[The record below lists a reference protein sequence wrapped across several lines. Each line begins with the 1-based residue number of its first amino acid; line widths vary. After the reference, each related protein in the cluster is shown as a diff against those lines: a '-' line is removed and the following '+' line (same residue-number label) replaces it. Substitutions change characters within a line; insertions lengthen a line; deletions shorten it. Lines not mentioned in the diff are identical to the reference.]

1 MEVTS
6 VYKILLAEDDAD
18 MRFIYS
24 RMSVWKEC
32 GFVIAKEV
40 SNGKDA
46 LAALKAEAFDLVLTD
61 IRMPF
66 IDGIELLGKINE
78 LGIDVAVAF
87 VSSYDEFE
95 YARKGLVLGAFDY
108 LLKPVNEQKLG
119 DMLRRVS
126 EKLAEKKAENICSD
140 YVLSALEAVGK
151 SSDDSFT
158 QDVCAYFSNT
168 SCRDI
173 SVEQAAE
180 HFGFSRDYFGKLFRR
195 QIGESF
201 SKFSTLVKIEY
212 AKELLRQSGMKAYEI
227 SEELGY
233 SSADYFTK
241 VFKEIT
247 GVSPAQYK
255 QSL

>member
-1 MEVTS
+1 M
-6 VYKILLAEDDAD
+6 YKILLAEDDAD

-24 RMSVWKEC
+24 RMSVWKDS

-40 SNGKDA
+40 SNGRDA
-46 LAALKAEAFDLVLTD
+46 LAAVKGEKFDLVLTD

-66 IDGIELLGKINE
+66 IDGIQLLEKMNE
-78 LGIDVAVAF
+78 LGISTAVVF
-87 VSSYDEFE
+87 ISSYDEFE

-119 DMLRRVS
+119 DMLKRVGD
-126 EKLAEKKAENICSD
+126 KIAEQKCQNTFAD
-140 YVLSALEAVGK
+140 YVLSALEALGK
-151 SSDDSFT
+151 RAEDSFT
-158 QDVCAYFSNT
+158 QDICAYFSNT

-180 HFGFSRDYFGKLFRR
+180 HFGFSRDYFGKMFRR

-201 SKFSTLVKIEY
+201 SRFSTIVKIEY
-212 AKELLRQSGMKAYEI
+212 AKELLRQSGLKTYEI

-241 VFKEIT
+241 VFKDIT
-247 GVSPAQYK
+247 GISPAQYK
-255 QSL
+255 QRK

>member
-1 MEVTS
+1 MC
-6 VYKILLAEDDAD
+6 
-18 MRFIYS
+18 F
-24 RMSVWKEC
+24 
-32 GFVIAKEV
+32 
-40 SNGKDA
+40 
-46 LAALKAEAFDLVLTD
+46 
-61 IRMPF
+61 
-66 IDGIELLGKINE
+66 
-78 LGIDVAVAF
+78 
-87 VSSYDEFE
+87 
-95 YARKGLVLGAFDY
+95 
-108 LLKPVNEQKLG
+108 
-119 DMLRRVS
+119 
-126 EKLAEKKAENICSD
+126 
-140 YVLSALEAVGK
+140 SALEAVGK
-151 SSDDSFT
+151 SSGDSFT
-158 QDVCAYFSNT
+158 QDICTYFSNT

-212 AKELLRQSGMKAYEI
+212 AKKLLRQSGMKAYEI

>member
-1 MEVTS
+1 M
-6 VYKILLAEDDAD
+6 YKILLAEDDAD

-46 LAALKAEAFDLVLTD
+46 LAVLKAEAFDLVLTD

-87 VSSYDEFE
+87 ISSYDEFE

-119 DMLRRVS
+119 DMLRRVT
-126 EKLAEKKAENICSD
+126 EKLEEKKVENTCSD

-151 SSDDSFT
+151 SSGDSFT
-158 QDVCAYFSNT
+158 QDICTYFSNT

-212 AKELLRQSGMKAYEI
+212 AKKLLRQSGMKAYEI

>member
-1 MEVTS
+1 M
-6 VYKILLAEDDAD
+6 YKILLAEDDAD

-87 VSSYDEFE
+87 ISSYDEFE

-108 LLKPVNEQKLG
+108 LLKPVNEQKLW

-126 EKLAEKKAENICSD
+126 EKLAEKKAENTCSD

-158 QDVCAYFSNT
+158 QDICAYFSNT

-173 SVEQAAE
+173 SVLSLI
-180 HFGFSRDYFGKLFRR
+180 H
-195 QIGESF
+195 
-201 SKFSTLVKIEY
+201 
-212 AKELLRQSGMKAYEI
+212 I
-227 SEELGY
+227 SEPTRR
-233 SSADYFTK
+233 S
-241 VFKEIT
+241 
-247 GVSPAQYK
+247 
-255 QSL
+255 

>member
-1 MEVTS
+1 M
-6 VYKILLAEDDAD
+6 YKILLAEDDAD

-32 GFVIAKEV
+32 GFVITKEV

-46 LAALKAEAFDLVLTD
+46 LAVLKAEAFDLVLTD

-66 IDGIELLGKINE
+66 IDGIELLEKINQ
-78 LGIDVAVAF
+78 LDINVAVVF
-87 VSSYDEFE
+87 ISSYDEFE

-126 EKLAEKKAENICSD
+126 DKLAEKKAENTCAD

-151 SSDDSFT
+151 SGDDSFT
-158 QDVCAYFSNT
+158 QDICTYFSNT

-201 SKFSTLVKIEY
+201 SKFSALVKIEY

-227 SEELGY
+227 SEEIGY

-247 GVSPAQYK
+247 GVGR
-255 QSL
+255 L

>member
-1 MEVTS
+1 M
-6 VYKILLAEDDAD
+6 YKILLAEDDAD

-24 RMSVWKEC
+24 RMSVWKDS

-40 SNGKDA
+40 SNGRDA
-46 LAALKAEAFDLVLTD
+46 LAAVKSEKFDLVLTD

-66 IDGIELLGKINE
+66 IDGIQLLEKMNE
-78 LGIDVAVAF
+78 LGISIAVVF
-87 VSSYDEFE
+87 ISSYDEFE

-119 DMLRRVS
+119 DMLKRVGD
-126 EKLAEKKAENICSD
+126 KLAEQKGQNTFADN
-140 YVLSALEAVGK
+140 VLCALEALGK
-151 SSDDSFT
+151 RAEDNFT
-158 QDVCAYFSNT
+158 QDICAYFSNT

-180 HFGFSRDYFGKLFRR
+180 HFGFSRDYFGKMFRR
-195 QIGESF
+195 QLGESF
-201 SKFSTLVKIEY
+201 SRFSTLVKIEY
-212 AKELLRQSGMKAYEI
+212 AKELLRQSGLKTYEI

-241 VFKEIT
+241 VFKDIT
-247 GVSPAQYK
+247 GLSPAQYK
-255 QSL
+255 QRK

>member
-1 MEVTS
+1 MEVTR

-46 LAALKAEAFDLVLTD
+46 LAVLKAEAFDLVLTD

-87 VSSYDEFE
+87 ISSYDEFE
-95 YARKGLVLGAFDY
+95 YARKGLVLGAFNY
-108 LLKPVNEQKLG
+108 LLKPVNEQKLW

-126 EKLAEKKAENICSD
+126 EKLAEEKAENTCSD

-151 SSDDSFT
+151 SLSL
-158 QDVCAYFSNT
+158 
-168 SCRDI
+168 I
-173 SVEQAAE
+173 
-180 HFGFSRDYFGKLFRR
+180 H
-195 QIGESF
+195 
-201 SKFSTLVKIEY
+201 
-212 AKELLRQSGMKAYEI
+212 I
-227 SEELGY
+227 SEP
-233 SSADYFTK
+233 TR
-241 VFKEIT
+241 
-247 GVSPAQYK
+247 Q
-255 QSL
+255 

>member
-1 MEVTS
+1 M
-6 VYKILLAEDDAD
+6 YKILLAEDDAD

-46 LAALKAEAFDLVLTD
+46 LAVLKAEAFDLVLTD

-87 VSSYDEFE
+87 ISSYDEFE

-108 LLKPVNEQKLG
+108 LLKPVNEQKLW

-126 EKLAEKKAENICSD
+126 ESLQRRRLKTPAPTMCFRHLKPWAKVVTTALLRI
-140 YVLSALEAVGK
+140 SAHIFQIQAVGIFQL
-151 SSDDSFT
+151 SRRRSISASAVT
-158 QDVCAYFSNT
+158 
-168 SCRDI
+168 I
-173 SVEQAAE
+173 SV
-180 HFGFSRDYFGKLFRR
+180 
-195 QIGESF
+195 SF
-201 SKFSTLVKIEY
+201 SGG
-212 AKELLRQSGMKAYEI
+212 R
-227 SEELGY
+227 
-233 SSADYFTK
+233 
-241 VFKEIT
+241 
-247 GVSPAQYK
+247 
-255 QSL
+255 

>member
-1 MEVTS
+1 M
-6 VYKILLAEDDAD
+6 YKILLAEDDAD

-46 LAALKAEAFDLVLTD
+46 LAVLKAEAFDLVLTD

-108 LLKPVNEQKLG
+108 LLKPVNEQKLW

-126 EKLAEKKAENICSD
+126 EKLAEKKAENTSSD

-158 QDVCAYFSNT
+158 QDICTYFSNT
-168 SCRDI
+168 SCRD
-173 SVEQAAE
+173 
-180 HFGFSRDYFGKLFRR
+180 FSGGR
-195 QIGESF
+195 
-201 SKFSTLVKIEY
+201 
-212 AKELLRQSGMKAYEI
+212 
-227 SEELGY
+227 
-233 SSADYFTK
+233 
-241 VFKEIT
+241 
-247 GVSPAQYK
+247 
-255 QSL
+255 

>member
-1 MEVTS
+1 M
-6 VYKILLAEDDAD
+6 YKILLAEDDAD

-46 LAALKAEAFDLVLTD
+46 LAVLRSDAFDLVMTD

-87 VSSYDEFE
+87 ISSYDEFE

-119 DMLRRVS
+119 DMLRRVT
-126 EKLAEKKAENICSD
+126 EKLEEKKVENTCSD

-151 SSDDSFT
+151 SSGDSFT
-158 QDVCAYFSNT
+158 QET
-168 SCRDI
+168 
-173 SVEQAAE
+173 
-180 HFGFSRDYFGKLFRR
+180 
-195 QIGESF
+195 
-201 SKFSTLVKIEY
+201 
-212 AKELLRQSGMKAYEI
+212 
-227 SEELGY
+227 
-233 SSADYFTK
+233 
-241 VFKEIT
+241 
-247 GVSPAQYK
+247 
-255 QSL
+255 